1 MTSTILPQ
9 TPSTTTSPSYTQEDW
24 QGGYRSLNEEYN
36 YWIDEI
42 QGEIPAGL
50 QGTLFRN
57 GPGLLDV
64 NGQRLAHPFDG
75 DGMISAIA
83 FEQGRAY
90 FHNRFVQT
98 AGYQAEQAAG
108 QLLYRGVF
116 GTQKPGG
123 WLKNCFDVKLKNI
136 ANTNVIYW
144 GNKLLALW
152 EAAEPHRLNPHTL
165 ETLGLETL
173 DGLLKPGDAFSAHPR
188 LDPGWNPEQQPRLV
202 NFAVKAG
209 LSSTI
214 TVFEFDSAMQLLS
227 QRSHTVPGFA
237 FLHDFVITPNYC
249 IFFQNPVTFNPFPF
263 VLGWRGAAQC
273 IEFQSQ
279 APTRILVIPRN
290 GSGAVQTFE
299 TDACFVF
306 HHANAFERAG
316 QLVIDSICYEFFPQ
330 ADPAHDYLNI
340 DFNAYPAGQLCR
352 FTVDLASRDVQRQVL
367 DTRSCEFPTLHPAKV
382 GQDYRYTYL
391 ATAHDAQG
399 NAPLQAIAKYDL
411 QTGERQLWSAAP
423 RGFVSEPI
431 FVPSAVQPEASV
443 SKPGNLAI
451 ADAEEDQGWLL
462 TLVYNAA
469 LQRSQLVILAAE
481 NLTQGPIAT
490 LTLKHHIP
498 YGLHGNFCPEVFR
511 PTT

>member
-1 MTSTILPQ
+1 MTRTILPSASNSI
-9 TPSTTTSPSYTQEDW
+9 PNSSYSQADW
-24 QGGYRSLNEEYN
+24 QGGYRSLTGEYQ

-42 QGEIPAGL
+42 QGEIPADL

-75 DGMISAIA
+75 DGMISAIV
-83 FEQGRAY
+83 FDQGRAY

-98 AGYQAEQAAG
+98 EGYEAEQAAG

-144 GNKLLALW
+144 GGKLLALW
-152 EAAEPHRLNPHTL
+152 EAAEPHRLDPLTL
-165 ETLGLETL
+165 QTLGLETL
-173 DGLLKPGDAFSAHPR
+173 DGLLKPGEAFSAHPR
-188 LDPGWNPEQQPRLV
+188 IDPGWNSDRQPRLV
-202 NFAVKAG
+202 NFGLKAG

-214 TVFEFDSAMQLLS
+214 TIHEFDPDLRVLH
-227 QRSHTVPGFA
+227 QRRHTVPGFA

-249 IFFQNPVTFNPFPF
+249 IFFQNPVRFNPLPF

-273 IEFQSQ
+273 IDFQPQ
-279 APTRILVIPRN
+279 EPTRILVIPRH
-290 GSGAVQTFE
+290 GSGAVQIFE
-299 TDACFVF
+299 TEACFVF
-306 HHANAFERAG
+306 HHANAFERVG

-352 FTVDLASRDVQRQVL
+352 FTVDLASGGVQRQVL
-367 DTRSCEFPTLHPAKV
+367 DTRSCEFPTLHPTQV
-382 GQDYRYTYL
+382 GQAYRYVYL
-391 ATAHDAQG
+391 ATAHDAHG
-399 NAPLQAIAKYDL
+399 NAPLQAIAKFDL
-411 QTGERQLWSAAP
+411 ETGDRQIWSAAP

-431 FVPSAVQPEASV
+431 FVPRRVRPAS
-443 SKPGNLAI
+443 STANPGDLSI
-451 ADAEEDQGWLL
+451 SDAEAEEGWLL

-481 NLTQGPIAT
+481 NLAQGPVAT
-490 LTLKHHIP
+490 LSLRHHIP
-498 YGLHGNFCPEVFR
+498 YGLHGSFCPEIFGPVA
-511 PTT
+511 